1 MPVNKIS
8 ISKKGSFTK
17 LKGKTVIVTGADSGI
32 SKAIA
37 LKYLEEDIKCVLV
50 DLKNL
55 HKLHLLLEDQ
65 FITLTADIS
74 KKEDIQQILSTT
86 LQNFNK
92 VDILFNSA
100 GIFDM
105 RPLLD

>member
-1 MPVNKIS
+1 M
-8 ISKKGSFTK
+8 
-17 LKGKTVIVTGADSGI
+17 VTGADSGI

-55 HKLHLLLEDQ
+55 HELHLLLEDQ

-74 KKEDIQQILSTT
+74 KKEDI
-86 LQNFNK
+86 
-92 VDILFNSA
+92 
-100 GIFDM
+100 
-105 RPLLD
+105 